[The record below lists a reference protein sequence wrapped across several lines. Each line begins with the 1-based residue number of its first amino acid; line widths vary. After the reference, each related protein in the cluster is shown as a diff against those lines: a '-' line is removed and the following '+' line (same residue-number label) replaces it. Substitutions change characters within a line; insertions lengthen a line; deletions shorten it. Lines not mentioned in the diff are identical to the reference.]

1 MSAFYNIGKDEIMV
15 REQMKDMRREAEQ
28 FRLFYKSGPSR
39 SGEHVGAALGNALI
53 RLGKRL
59 RGKNTQSSQA
69 FETSG
74 GKYAV

>member
-1 MSAFYNIGKDEIMV
+1 MSAFYNIGKDETMV

-28 FRLFYKSGPSR
+28 FRLVSKSRPSR
-39 SGEHVGAALGNALI
+39 SGKHVGVAFGNALI

-59 RGKNTQSSQA
+59 GGKHTQSSQA
-69 FETSG
+69 WETSG